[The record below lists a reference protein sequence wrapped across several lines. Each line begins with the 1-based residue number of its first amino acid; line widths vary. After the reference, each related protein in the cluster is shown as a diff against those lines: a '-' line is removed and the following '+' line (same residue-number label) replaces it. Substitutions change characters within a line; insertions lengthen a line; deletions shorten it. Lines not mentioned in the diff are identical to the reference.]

1 MDVEMQIPM
10 YKEGD
15 AENVPTAVVSVFFMA
30 GLANY
35 HSEFLQSLGIAGVDT
50 TNADTFKQY
59 VARDVNFGDFMNEL
73 DVSTYYEYSGSLTQP
88 PCTEGITWY
97 VIPAIQNLSKK
108 QMLDL
113 KSMVGTN
120 NRLIQD
126 DNARKVF

>member
-1 MDVEMQIPM
+1 MDAEMQIPM

-35 HSEFLQSLGIAGVDT
+35 HSEFLQSLGIKSVEASTVT
-50 TNADTFKQY
+50 DTFKQT
-59 VARDVNFGDFMNEL
+59 VARNVNFGDFMNEL

-97 VIPAIQNLSKK
+97 VIPAIQNLNKK
-108 QMLDL
+108 QMQE
-113 KSMVGTN
+113 
-120 NRLIQD
+120 I
-126 DNARKVF
+126 